1 MPDQDDNKIIVVGL
15 PPGLKSDDLSKLCA
29 PSGKVLNAN
38 VVVDASGAERGFG
51 FVRFASAPEMQA
63 AIAALDKTDLR
74 GRTLNVRAVEKR
86 DAPGGSRSAAS
97 KKRRPCF
104 DFARGQCAKGANCPW
119 AHLSSSADADG
130 GKQSRRPEWQ
140 QTRGGGGAGGG
151 ARAVLA
157 DIPDDYCRRYQ
168 LGTCHRGGACR
179 WKHEIWRGAEAAAK
193 AEAATAE
200 AGEDS
205 PAVCPPAPRAPP
217 PPKFAPPPVA
227 ANAPAWPAR
236 DEEPTVT
243 PAELRRRLQRREDE
257 WREAHPD
264 HPPDE
269 AVPAEAKNRDV
280 IWRALER
287 MLKRQS

>member
-86 DAPGGSRSAAS
+86 DAPGGSRSAAIEEAAAVLRLCARAVRQGRQLPVGPPLVVG
-97 KKRRPCF
+97 RRRRRQAVAA
-104 DFARGQCAKGANCPW
+104 AR
-119 AHLSSSADADG
+119 
-130 GKQSRRPEWQ
+130 WQ

-193 AEAATAE
+193 AEAE
-200 AGEDS
+200 AGEES
-205 PAVCPPAPRAPP
+205 PAVCPPAPRAAAAKVCTAAGDGERAGVAGARRRAGRHARRAAAAAAAAGGRVARGAPRPP
-217 PPKFAPPPVA
+217 GGRGRP
-227 ANAPAWPAR
+227 R
-236 DEEPTVT
+236 RREEP
-243 PAELRRRLQRREDE
+243 RRDLAR
-257 WREAHPD
+257 
-264 HPPDE
+264 
-269 AVPAEAKNRDV
+269 VG
-280 IWRALER
+280 R

>member
-15 PPGLKSDDLSKLCA
+15 PPTSIGDLSKLCA
-29 PSGKVLNAN
+29 PSGKVLNAT

-140 QTRGGGGAGGG
+140 QTRSGGGAGGG

-157 DIPDDYCRRYQ
+157 DIPDDYCRRYSWARATAAARAA
-168 LGTCHRGGACR
+168 G
-179 WKHEIWRGAEAAAK
+179 WIWRSAEAA
-193 AEAATAE
+193 E
-200 AGEDS
+200 AGGGG
-205 PAVCPPAPRAPP
+205 RG
-217 PPKFAPPPVA
+217 VA
-227 ANAPAWPAR
+227 GG
-236 DEEPTVT
+236 V
-243 PAELRRRLQRREDE
+243 RRRRR
-257 WREAHPD
+257 R
-264 HPPDE
+264 
-269 AVPAEAKNRDV
+269 
-280 IWRALER
+280 
-287 MLKRQS
+287 RQSLHRRR

>member
-193 AEAATAE
+193 AEAE

-205 PAVCPPAPRAPP
+205 
-217 PPKFAPPPVA
+217 
-227 ANAPAWPAR
+227 
-236 DEEPTVT
+236 
-243 PAELRRRLQRREDE
+243 
-257 WREAHPD
+257 
-264 HPPDE
+264 
-269 AVPAEAKNRDV
+269 
-280 IWRALER
+280 
-287 MLKRQS
+287 